1 VVEARHVDLE
11 NNRWVFPPDESK
23 VDKWPRVVYLT
34 PSALEI
40 TRRLMREH
48 PMGPLFRNSNG
59 DPWTTFSVN
68 CAFIRLQT
76 TLGTKRLKEKGLMP
90 PSLPRL
96 RGPARRDQA
105 SRAEQERQV
114 VERRKE
120 IATVARK
127 HGPKRCLYHL
137 RHSWLDRALKSGVDA
152 LTCAILMGHR
162 DPSTISKVYQHLS
175 QSPEYLR
182 GAAERAGGGL
192 SGPSS
197 ASA

>member
-1 VVEARHVDLE
+1 ML
-11 NNRWVFPPDESK
+11 K
-23 VDKWPRVVYLT
+23 
-34 PSALEI
+34 
-40 TRRLMREH
+40 H
-48 PMGPLFRNSNG
+48 PTGLLFRNSNG
-59 DPWTTFSVN
+59 GPWTTFSVN

-76 TLGTKRLKEKGLMP
+76 TIGAKRLKEKGLIP
-90 PSLPRL
+90 APLPRL
-96 RGPARRDQA
+96 RGSARRDQA
-105 SRAEQERQV
+105 NRIEQDRRV
-114 VERRKE
+114 IERRKD
-120 IATVARK
+120 IATLARK

-182 GAAERAGGGL
+182 GAAERASAGL
-192 SGPSS
+192 SGPAS